1 MNMGREHSKG
11 RTNWQ
16 HPWGYFE
23 SFSISGMLI
32 LSGFLIQ
39 YLIGA
44 GAVMPS
50 WPLNLLV
57 IIVFIAYYI
66 LIHYLIKH
74 PVLTWLSSIPAA
86 IASVSAFTV
95 MVMLLGFIPQGVDES
110 NLHFIDRIGLTS
122 VTNSW
127 AYLMSALYLLIVL
140 GFTVMKR
147 MNVLSLKN
155 AAFIL
160 NHAGLW
166 LVVVS
171 ASLGSADL
179 WRLTMRLEAGQPVT
193 RAIDSRGDAYELG
206 FGIMLK
212 DFSIEE
218 YPPELVLINRGDYS
232 PDIAKGGKLA
242 VVEEGSGA
250 QLENYSLTF
259 ERYLPYA
266 RMTGNNAYDTTSR
279 NGATRAVFISATD
292 MNTGDIF
299 EGWVSGGSFLYRPLL
314 LPVNDEQAIAMTSL
328 RPKKFSSDI
337 RVYRNEENYEEF
349 RIEVNKPYSIDGWK
363 IYQTGYD
370 EKMGRWSTSSTI
382 ELVRDPWLPVVYTG
396 IFMIL
401 LGTLYLL
408 WTGKGRTNTKQ
419 L

>member
-1 MNMGREHSKG
+1 
-11 RTNWQ
+11 
-16 HPWGYFE
+16 
-23 SFSISGMLI
+23 MLA
-32 LSGFLIQ
+32 GFIMQ

-57 IIVFIAYYI
+57 IIVFIVYYL

-86 IASVSAFTV
+86 IASVSGFTA
-95 MVMLLGFIPQGVDES
+95 MVMLLGFIPQGVDAA
-110 NLHFIDRIGLTS
+110 NLRFIDRIGLTS

-127 AYLMSALYLLIVL
+127 AYLMCALYLLIVL

-147 MNVLSLKN
+147 INVLSLKN

-179 WRLTMRLEAGQPVT
+179 WRLTMRLEAGEQVT

-218 YPPELVLINRGDYS
+218 YPPELLLINRNDYS

-242 VVEEGSGA
+242 IVEEGNSA

-259 ERYLPYA
+259 DRYLPNA
-266 RMTGNNAYDTTSR
+266 RMTGKNAYDTTSST
-279 NGATRAVFISATD
+279 GATRAVFIAATD
-292 MNTGDIF
+292 INTGDVF
-299 EGWVSGGSFLYRPLL
+299 EGWVSGGSFLYSPLL
-314 LPVNDEQAIAMTSL
+314 LPVNNGQAIAMASL

-337 RVYRNEENYEEF
+337 RVYRDENNYEEF

-419 L
+419 S